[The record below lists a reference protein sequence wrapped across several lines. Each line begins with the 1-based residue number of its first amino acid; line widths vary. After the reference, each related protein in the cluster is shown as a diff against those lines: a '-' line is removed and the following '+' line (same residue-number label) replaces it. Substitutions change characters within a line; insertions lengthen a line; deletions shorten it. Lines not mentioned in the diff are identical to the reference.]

1 MSVYSQPWKVE
12 TGGYLEFPGWE
23 FQDYWWTTGGA
34 PGQWNTLSQK
44 QTQHK
49 TKQTKKQ
56 MEQEI
61 TQVCPLALICVY
73 TYTHNTNSIY
83 YLCLR
88 MTQ

>member
-12 TGGYLEFPGWE
+12 TGGYLEFPGWPA
-23 FQDYWWTTGGA
+23 WTTGGA
-34 PGQWNTLSQK
+34 PGQWNTLFQK

-61 TQVCPLALICVY
+61 TQVCPLAPTCEC
-73 TYTHNTNSIY
+73 TDTHNTNSIY